1 MSTRGDSDRQIYDD
15 YRWARLKNQLG
26 GTSSNSINQEQ
37 NAFANYQAMLA
48 TNNAKRGK
56 EDARMQQVVGG
67 QTPASPGGGGGQS
80 GPVTGEGS
88 PYGDPG
94 AGGGM
99 LGLAPSG
106 SNQAMI
112 PGYNSGLMN
121 PSLGGGG
128 MPQSPSMQQPTN
140 IMSPNLNLAS
150 LLGSLVN
157 SKAQLG
163 NNPFGLGQ

>member
-26 GTSSNSINQEQ
+26 GVSSNSVSQEQ

-48 TNNAKRGK
+48 TNNAKRGQQ
-56 EDARMQQVVGG
+56 DARMQQVVQG
-67 QTPASPGGGGGQS
+67 QTPTSPGGGGGES
-80 GPVTGEGS
+80 GPVTGAGS

-94 AGGGM
+94 AGGSI
-99 LGLAPSG
+99 LGLG
-106 SNQAMI
+106 GAM
-112 PGYNSGLMN
+112 PPTGYNTGVMQ
-121 PSLGGGG
+121 PAMGGGQ
-128 MPQSPSMQQPTN
+128 MPTSPSMQQPTN
-140 IMSPNLNLAS
+140 VMSPNLNLAN

-157 SKAQLG
+157 QHSQLG